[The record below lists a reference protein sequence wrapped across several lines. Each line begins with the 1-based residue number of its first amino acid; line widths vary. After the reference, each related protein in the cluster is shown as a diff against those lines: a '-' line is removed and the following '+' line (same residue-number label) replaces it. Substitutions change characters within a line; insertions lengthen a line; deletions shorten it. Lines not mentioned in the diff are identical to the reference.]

1 MTTPAPYEDKH
12 IILYALLSCGAF
24 CTSDYSS
31 YGDQVLFIAVLL
43 MERTF
48 YVSGINRQSEGQL

>member
-12 IILYALLSCGAF
+12 IIILYALLSCGAF

-48 YVSGINRQSEGQL
+48 YVFGIKGQREG